1 MGADSSIHRLVRA
14 ARRAAR
20 GAYAPYSEFR
30 VGAAILDVEGRVFA
44 GANIEN
50 AAYPLGIC
58 AERTALQLWISERGA
73 MIEAVVVYSDTPAP
87 TPPCGLCREA
97 LRRWAGS
104 ARLYLAYRDGTAGP
118 SRPAEWLT
126 GEIGDREGS

>member
-1 MGADSSIHRLVRA
+1 MGADLSIRRLVGA

-20 GAYAPYSEFR
+20 YAYAPYSGFR
-30 VGAAILDVEGRVFA
+30 VGAALLDAEGRIFA

-50 AAYPLGIC
+50 ASYPLGIC
-58 AERTALQLWISERGA
+58 AERTALQLWLAESGA
-73 MIEAVVVYSDTPAP
+73 AIEAVVVYSDTPAP

-97 LRRWAGS
+97 LRQWAAE

-118 SRPAEWLT
+118 TRPAEWLA
-126 GEIGDREGS
+126 GELGHREGR